1 MASIRC
7 WRLSLREAEGCHCVS
22 SLSLY
27 DSGPSALHK
36 YSTSTADAA
45 IRYHGVGGVTQ
56 IPAAALE
63 VTPAEAAVV
72 NLLHW
77 VDIDFI

>member
-1 MASIRC
+1 MCGDR
-7 WRLSLREAEGCHCVS
+7 V
-22 SLSLY
+22 Y
-27 DSGPSALHK
+27 DAGGSRFERRRAVTALHPAL
-36 YSTSTADAA
+36 STILARPLRTAEAA

-63 VTPAEAAVV
+63 VTPAEAAV
-72 NLLHW
+72 LHW